1 MKEQENSPEE
11 LDEIKTNNLSN
22 KVFRVMTI
30 RILNNW
36 KKDIEPIKED
46 ESDIK
51 CTISEIN
58 ITREEI
64 NHRADEAVDQISNLE
79 DKAGKKHPSRAT
91 ERKKN

>member
-36 KKDIEPIKED
+36 KKRHRTHKRGGVRYKVYDI
-46 ESDIK
+46 
-51 CTISEIN
+51 
-58 ITREEI
+58 
-64 NHRADEAVDQISNLE
+64 
-79 DKAGKKHPSRAT
+79 
-91 ERKKN
+91 